1 MGYLRKKWITN
12 NFRRIVET
20 GMFAAATISVMAL
33 VVFRFRECKDL
44 PTECIP
50 KIEGTTC
57 THAEENEFEA
67 VKKAFIT
74 WDCPSHKYSPIAT
87 LFFNTEGG
95 TIRTL
100 FKKSDYFDIDPE
112 NLLFFGLVWYFFTIT
127 TYGVKIPAGLFLP
140 GIIMGGA
147 MGRLYAYGIQYAL
160 PGSVSPGEIE
170 QNTILGSAAMLS
182 GYCRLTYSLTVI
194 MLETT

>member
-1 MGYLRKKWITN
+1 MC
-12 NFRRIVET
+12 
-20 GMFAAATISVMAL
+20 S
-33 VVFRFRECKDL
+33 
-44 PTECIP
+44 
-50 KIEGTTC
+50 
-57 THAEENEFEA
+57 HAEEKEFEA
-67 VKKAFIT
+67 VRNSLII
-74 WDCPSHKYSPIAT
+74 WDCPALEYSPIAS

-100 FKKSDYFDIDPE
+100 FKKSDYFDIDSK
-112 NLLFFGLVWYFFTIT
+112 NLLLFGLVWYFFTIT

-147 MGRLYAYGIQYAL
+147 MGRLYAYGIQYL
-160 PGSVSPGEIE
+160 QGGRIEPGEIE